1 MESRTDQNW
10 YLLQSKWKRRKLEER
25 HAWFEHQN
33 SENSISLLFLFQ
45 NTSEKKRKNCRD
57 KKRLLSA
64 FLFRICPSERWM
76 AGDFMPQTALVSA
89 FAFSIPSLDW
99 ESETKEQT
107 RCPDTSL
114 LSDFCPKSIQKAVRS
129 FLFFLGCLFC
139 SVTWQ
144 KWSAKMKGNSGE
156 FFFPRS
162 GEQKSD
168 FFLFFGGEGR
178 GEDSPDLTDMQK
190 GFFWAAEETAA
201 WSCFS
206 HIL

>member
-1 MESRTDQNW
+1 MPDLNIKTVKIAFQF
-10 YLLQSKWKRRKLEER
+10 YFYFKTHLRRK
-25 HAWFEHQN
+25 
-33 SENSISLLFLFQ
+33 
-45 NTSEKKRKNCRD
+45 KKNVDRD
-57 KKRLLSA
+57 KERLLSA

-144 KWSAKMKGNSGE
+144 KWSGKMKGNWRIFISQGQE
-156 FFFPRS
+156 K
-162 GEQKSD
+162 KSPI
-168 FFLFFGGEGR
+168 FSSFLGGR
-178 GEDSPDLTDMQK
+178 GRIWQICRMASFEQLRKQQHGVVFLTFCNISNSEK
-190 GFFWAAEETAA
+190 GVG
-201 WSCFS
+201 FS
-206 HIL
+206 A

>member
-1 MESRTDQNW
+1 MPDLNIKTVKIAFQF
-10 YLLQSKWKRRKLEER
+10 YFYFKTHLRRK
-25 HAWFEHQN
+25 
-33 SENSISLLFLFQ
+33 
-45 NTSEKKRKNCRD
+45 KKNVDRD
-57 KKRLLSA
+57 KERLLSA

-144 KWSAKMKGNSGE
+144 KWSGKMKGNWRIFISQGQE
-156 FFFPRS
+156 K
-162 GEQKSD
+162 KSLI
-168 FFLFFGGEGR
+168 FSSFFGGEG
-178 GEDSPDLTDMQK
+178 EDLTDLQN
-190 GFFWAAEETAA
+190 GFFWAAKETAA
-201 WSCFS
+201 WSCFPYV
-206 HIL
+206 L